1 MDEQEARLILQAY
14 APGAER
20 DNPEIAAALEEA
32 ARNPE
37 LARWFADEQAFDRAI
52 AAHLEAVPA
61 PFGLKTRILAQMAPP
76 PATAARSWSWAVKL
90 AGGVAL
96 LFLLVQIVSL
106 FRPAAPEAR
115 VANYA
120 QEMVSF
126 IRLGGALDMESHDL
140 GKIKNWLKQKEAAPQ
155 FVPSNLAALQ
165 PLGCRL
171 LSFRGQTVTLI
182 CFQRGEGRLAH
193 LFVVDRAA
201 LPKLKPGDAVIFQRE
216 GDWTTAT
223 WAKDDRVYMIAVQG
237 DEAAAQ
243 HFLPQA

>member
-1 MDEQEARLILQAY
+1 MDEQEARLILQSY

-20 DNPEIAAALEEA
+20 HNPEVAAALEAA

-37 LARWFADEQAFDRAI
+37 LAGWFAEEQAFDRAV

-61 PFGLKTRILAQMAPP
+61 PFGLKTRILAQLAPP
-76 PATAARSWSWAVKL
+76 PAASRPWSLAVKL
-90 AGGVAL
+90 AGVAAL
-96 LFLLVQIVSL
+96 LFLLVQVVSF
-106 FRPAAPEAR
+106 FRPPASEAR
-115 VANYA
+115 VSNYA

-140 GKIKNWLKQKEAAPQ
+140 GKIEAWLSQKNAAPQ
-155 FVPSNLAALQ
+155 FVPPNLASLR

-182 CFQRGEGRLAH
+182 CFQQGPDRLAH

-201 LPKLKPGDAVIFQRE
+201 LPRLKPGDAVILQRE

-223 WAKDDRVYMIAVQG
+223 WAEKDRVYMIAAQG
-237 DEAAAQ
+237 DETAVQ
-243 HFLPQA
+243 PYLPHA